1 MSFSAAAKAEVCRT
15 STGKECCELAELS
28 GLIHTAGSIS
38 ISGGAFSLRIDTE
51 NAAVARRV
59 FALIKSV
66 YGIQAKTQMQTN
78 QLKHNHIYSLTVIKE
93 AARMVAMDTH
103 VLGDDGF
110 EFGTD
115 ASFLATRCCRIAF
128 VRGAFLGG
136 GSITNPEKRYHM
148 EFVCGQK
155 EFAQGLLNIIVE
167 LGVSAKMIPRG
178 KSFVVYIK
186 EGDAIVTLLTMMGAH
201 SSILNIENIRILK
214 SVRNN
219 VNRKVNCETGN
230 LSKTV
235 NASVRQQES
244 IEYIR
249 THMGLDKLSPA
260 LRAAA
265 EARLNYPEAT
275 LDELADLL
283 GAESKSGI
291 NHKLRKL
298 NSIAEH
304 LKMTRGE

>member
-1 MSFSAAAKAEVCRT
+1 MSFSATAKAEVCRT
-15 STGKECCELAELS
+15 NTGKECCELAELS
-28 GLIHTAGSIS
+28 ALIHTAGSIS
-38 ISGGAFSLRIDTE
+38 ISGGGFSLRVDTE

-59 FALIKSV
+59 FGLIKNI
-66 YGIQAKTQMQTN
+66 YGVQAKTQMHTN
-78 QLKHNHIYSLTVIKE
+78 QLKHNHIYSLAVDKA
-93 AARMVAMDTH
+93 AARMMAMDTH
-103 VLGDDGF
+103 ILGDEGF
-110 EFGTD
+110 EFGSD
-115 ASFLATRCCRIAF
+115 ASFLTTRCCRIAF

-167 LGVSAKMIPRG
+167 LGVPAKMILRG
-178 KSFVVYIK
+178 KNHVVYIK

-201 SSILNIENIRILK
+201 TSILNIENIRVLK
-214 SVRNN
+214 SVRNS

-244 IEYIR
+244 IEYIKAQ
-249 THMGLDKLSPA
+249 MGLDKLSPA
-260 LRAAA
+260 LRQVA
-265 EARLNYPEAT
+265 EARMNNPEAT
-275 LDELADLL
+275 LEELAALL

-304 LKMTRGE
+304 LKMTGGE